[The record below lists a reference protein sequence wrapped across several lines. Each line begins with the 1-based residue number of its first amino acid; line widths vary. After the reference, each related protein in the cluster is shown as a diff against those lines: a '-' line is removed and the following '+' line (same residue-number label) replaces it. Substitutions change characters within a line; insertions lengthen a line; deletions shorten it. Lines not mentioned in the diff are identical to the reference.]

1 MVWLTWTVST
11 KLAYVHTPSYHLRF
25 GFWLIDFDIF
35 ILQHN
40 SLEVQYT
47 FPIVASISL
56 THPKNTIGWG
66 LQNRLPWRRLPHYS
80 ILISFPPATISGS
93 EREKSQGS
101 GEYGTWGTN
110 SYRKSNNFFVVMWGI
125 VLVDVAVFPSMRR
138 RIGPIIHCSKRH
150 TLWIPQRSP
159 WPSQP
164 KEPFSPSSERIRMET
179 SIVSI
184 VPWFQG
190 YSDGPMFHER
200 SHNPW
205 RNPSDCD

>member
-1 MVWLTWTVST
+1 MCILPVII
-11 KLAYVHTPSYHLRF
+11 YVLDF
-25 GFWLIDFDIF
+25 DWLILIF
-35 ILQHN
+35 LFFNIIPSKFNTLFQSLLQF
-40 SLEVQYT
+40 L
-47 FPIVASISL
+47 FK

-101 GEYGTWGTN
+101 RSGEYGTWDTN

-164 KEPFSPSSERIRMET
+164 KEPFSPSSEQIRMET

-190 YSDGPMFHER
+190 YSDGPMFHQR